1 VAFFFLEKTM
11 HPYQILCYLLHEYK
25 QASDELDDDGALKI
39 AMQIREAAHQLVVRA
54 AESVKPPVDPRQLKL
69 PLKVLL

>member
-1 VAFFFLEKTM
+1 MT
-11 HPYQILCYLLHEYK
+11 HPYQDLCHLLYEYK

-54 AESVKPPVDPRQLKL
+54 AESIQPPVDPRQLEL
-69 PLKVLL
+69 PL